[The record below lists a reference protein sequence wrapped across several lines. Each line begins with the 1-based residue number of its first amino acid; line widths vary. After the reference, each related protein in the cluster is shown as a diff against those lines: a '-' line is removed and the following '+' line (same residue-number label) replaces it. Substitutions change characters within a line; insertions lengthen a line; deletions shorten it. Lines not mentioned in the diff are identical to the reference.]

1 MSLSKSTSA
10 RLDTHEAVCE
20 ERWKE
25 TIIRIRRLEHI
36 VLGSGGATILLL
48 VGLLLKQ
55 GVIIDPVTAIATATT
70 AFNLIKKGFQAG
82 RDVEGMYGDIGR
94 WMGAISDVNHAEKM
108 SKNPPLFKKLFAGS
122 SVEQEAMD
130 AFASK
135 KKAEAME
142 EELRNWINLTHGPNA
157 WNELLKMQI
166 KIRKQRQDQVYA
178 QQEFRKKVIEIVSIC
193 VGATIV
199 GAGLIW
205 IIYLVYQ
212 KRTNNL

>member
-1 MSLSKSTSA
+1 MLIN
-10 RLDTHEAVCE
+10 V
-20 ERWKE
+20 
-25 TIIRIRRLEHI
+25 
-36 VLGSGGATILLL
+36 
-48 VGLLLKQ
+48 
-55 GVIIDPVTAIATATT
+55 DPITAIATATS

-94 WMGAISDVNHAEKM
+94 WMGAISDVNQAEKM
-108 SKNPPLFKKLFAGS
+108 AKNPPIFKKLFAGS

-157 WNELLKMQI
+157 WNELLKMQT
-166 KIRKQRQDQVYA
+166 KIRLQRQEQIYA
-178 QQEFRKKVIEIVSIC
+178 QQELRKRIIEIVSIC

-199 GAGLIW
+199 GIGLIW
-205 IIYLVYQ
+205 IIYLVVE
-212 KRTNNL
+212 KKKGNL

>member
-1 MSLSKSTSA
+1 
-10 RLDTHEAVCE
+10 
-20 ERWKE
+20 
-25 TIIRIRRLEHI
+25 
-36 VLGSGGATILLL
+36 
-48 VGLLLKQ
+48 
-55 GVIIDPVTAIATATT
+55 
-70 AFNLIKKGFQAG
+70 
-82 RDVEGMYGDIGR
+82 MYGDIGR

-108 SKNPPLFKKLFAGS
+108 AKNPPLFKKLFAGS

-157 WNELLKMQI
+157 WSDLLKMQT
-166 KIRKQRQDQVYA
+166 KIRLQRQKQIYA

-199 GAGLIW
+199 GIGLIW
-205 IIYLVYQ
+205 IIYLVVE
-212 KRTNNL
+212 KKKGNL

>member
-1 MSLSKSTSA
+1 
-10 RLDTHEAVCE
+10 
-20 ERWKE
+20 
-25 TIIRIRRLEHI
+25 
-36 VLGSGGATILLL
+36 
-48 VGLLLKQ
+48 
-55 GVIIDPVTAIATATT
+55 
-70 AFNLIKKGFQAG
+70 
-82 RDVEGMYGDIGR
+82 MYGDIGR

-157 WNELLKMQI
+157 WSDLLKMQT
-166 KIRKQRQDQVYA
+166 KIRLQRQEQVYA
-178 QQEFRKKVIEIVSIC
+178 QQEFRKNVIEIVSVC

-199 GAGLIW
+199 GIGLIW
-205 IIYLVYQ
+205 IIYLVVE
-212 KRTNNL
+212 KKKGNL

>member
-1 MSLSKSTSA
+1 MLIN
-10 RLDTHEAVCE
+10 V
-20 ERWKE
+20 
-25 TIIRIRRLEHI
+25 
-36 VLGSGGATILLL
+36 
-48 VGLLLKQ
+48 
-55 GVIIDPVTAIATATT
+55 DPITAIATATS

-94 WMGAISDVNHAEKM
+94 WMGAISDVNQAEKM
-108 SKNPPLFKKLFAGS
+108 SKNPPIFKKLFAGS

-166 KIRKQRQDQVYA
+166 KIRKQRQDQIYA
-178 QQEFRKKVIEIVSIC
+178 QQELRKKIIEIVSIC

-199 GAGLIW
+199 GAGIIW
-205 IIYLVYQ
+205 IIYLIYQ